1 MRSLVSGR
9 GRSQTAT
16 VDIDPPRD
24 ANVAVGSLDEPRSPI
39 VVREATADDAHA
51 IEHVYVETAREQ
63 YKTIVTHRVLQQ
75 LPARHLARRWEL
87 LLASR
92 RRVRSACIA
101 ATGNGHVVGFAAA
114 GPIRVASLGP
124 AGEIYAIYV
133 LPSWQRFGL
142 GRLLFHRA
150 VESLSSARL
159 ETVAAWVIAANP
171 SRRFFESLG
180 GTVVASAT
188 SRSGLTKVAYGWG
201 EWQDSWFPIP
211 MREAST
217 RHA

>member
-1 MRSLVSGR
+1 MRTQVVGR
-9 GRSQTAT
+9 GDSQTEMVCAC
-16 VDIDPPRD
+16 PPSD
-24 ANVAVGSLDEPRSPI
+24 ADVAVGSVNETRSPI

-75 LPARHLARRWEL
+75 LPARHVARRW
-87 LLASR
+87 
-92 RRVRSACIA
+92 VRSACIA
-101 ATGNGHVVGFAAA
+101 ATRNGDVVGFAAA

-133 LPSWQRFGL
+133 LPSWQRLGL

-150 VESLSSARL
+150 VESLSSASL
-159 ETVAAWVIAANP
+159 DTVAAWVIAANP

-201 EWQDSWFPIP
+201 ELQDSWFPIP